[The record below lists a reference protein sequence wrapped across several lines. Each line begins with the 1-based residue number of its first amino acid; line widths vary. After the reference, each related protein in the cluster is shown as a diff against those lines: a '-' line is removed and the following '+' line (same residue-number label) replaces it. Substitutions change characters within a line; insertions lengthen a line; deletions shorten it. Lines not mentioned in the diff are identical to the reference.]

1 MTSIFKFINIKL
13 SRRER
18 TAVLAGCCFI
28 AIFFMFKFA
37 LFPLFDQKEKLE
49 RTLTVSQKN
58 LEEIRLL
65 KREYLTF
72 KEETDVSKERFQ
84 KRHKNFTL
92 FSFLDGLAGEVGIK
106 ERIVYM
112 KPSSTTQKD
121 RAYKI
126 SLVEMKLNGITLD
139 QITQFL
145 YKIETS
151 RNMVM
156 VKRLSLTKT
165 GEKKQ
170 SLSAVLQVQTFEI

>member
-1 MTSIFKFINIKL
+1 MKL
-13 SRRER
+13 SRREK
-18 TAVLAGCCFI
+18 TAVLAACCFI
-28 AIFFMFKFA
+28 GIFFMFKFA
-37 LFPLFDQKEKLE
+37 LFPLIDQKEKLK
-49 RTLTVSQKN
+49 RTLAVGQKD

-72 KEETDVSKERFQ
+72 KNEADISKIRFQ
-84 KRHKNFTL
+84 KRHKGFTL

-112 KPSSTTQKD
+112 KPSSTAQKD
-121 RAYKI
+121 SAYKI
-126 SLVEMKLNGITLD
+126 TLVEMKLNGISLD

-151 RNMVM
+151 QNMVI
-156 VKRLSLTKT
+156 VKRLSLTKS

-170 SLSAVLQVQTFEI
+170 SLSAILQVQTYEV